1 MHSALLTTTLE
12 KIAVVKEF
20 IDIYNKSI
28 AEKEA
33 ALRRR
38 MKVFSVASCVTN
50 LYAIFENFVETSIS
64 DHLDVLPE
72 YIRFNDFPPEFKNEY
87 RMGISH
93 ILSKIDQER
102 YRNLNH
108 EHIIGWYDQS
118 LKNEENYRFVTAA
131 LTRSEQNYR
140 LGNVETLFSRVLM
153 KELKSWLANHSAVR
167 SLYVE
172 GTSVYEQLESEV
184 KAFVQLRND
193 ASHGSLDNLE
203 GKDNLTRF
211 CVLIESLVIALE
223 SYIEKSLLMIRVE
236 TGKAAKIGDVTE
248 YIPRY
253 KAFVAEAVNGS
264 KWEVGA
270 LIQVVGS
277 YHCYTQRIAS
287 IQIKDQAQ
295 QTHVAA
301 ADKEEIG
308 IGCELPV
315 KVKSEIYVLV
325 P

>member
-1 MHSALLTTTLE
+1 MHSALLSSTLE

-20 IDIYNKSI
+20 IEIYNKSI

-33 ALRRR
+33 TARRR
-38 MKVFSVASCVTN
+38 MKVFSVASSVTN

-64 DHLDVLPE
+64 DHLDVLPA
-72 YIRFNDFPPEFKNEY
+72 YIRFNDFPSEFKNDY

-108 EHIIGWYDQS
+108 EHIIGWYDES
-118 LKNEENYRFVTAA
+118 LKNVEKYRFVTAA
-131 LTRSEQNYR
+131 LTRSEKNYR

-153 KELKSWLANHSAVR
+153 KELKSWLANHSAIR

-172 GTSVYEQLESEV
+172 GTSVYEQLESEI

-193 ASHGSLDNLE
+193 ASHGSLDSLE
-203 GKDNLTRF
+203 GKDNLKRF
-211 CVLIESLVIALE
+211 CVLIENLVIALE
-223 SYIEKSLLMIRVE
+223 SYIEKSLLMIRAD
-236 TGKAAKIGDVTE
+236 TGKVAKVGRVTE
-248 YIPRY
+248 YVPRY

-264 KWEVGA
+264 KWEIGA

-287 IQIKDQAQ
+287 IRINDNAEQV
-295 QTHVAA
+295 HVAA

-308 IGCELPV
+308 VGCELPV
-315 KVKSEIYVLV
+315 KVNSEIYMLI